1 MNLKEWIKDRGVRQ
15 WMVAEAVGV
24 TEFTFSRWLRRPE
37 KLKPA
42 VIEKSKQLLTK
53 LLRKK
58 RRDDSKRGCY
68 RVKQRPFGL

>member
-42 VIEKSKQLLTK
+42 VIEKIKAAVDEIAAQK
-53 LLRKK
+53 EGER
-58 RRDDSKRGCY
+58 
-68 RVKQRPFGL
+68 